1 MSMKRTSSWL
11 LGGLFALFL
20 LALVAGVSF
29 WIRPVE
35 VFRAVTGAQMYF
47 RGADSRWAAIEGYRI
62 HYYVAGPVDG
72 PAVVLV
78 HGLGGRSEDWVNLMP
93 YLRRAGYRVYLP
105 DLPGFGQSE
114 QPANFSYSVR
124 DQAAIVVAFLVAM
137 NLKQVDLG
145 GWSMGGWI
153 VQRVASEHPGRVKN
167 LMLFDSAG
175 LYVRPEW
182 DTSLFTPSSADQ
194 VEKLDAL
201 LMPHPPWVP
210 GFVERDIVRESQRNA
225 WVMRRALASMLTGR
239 DTTDDL
245 LSELKMPVLLVW
257 GAEDHITPPS
267 LGKTM
272 RAVIPRA
279 QLEVIPDCGHLA
291 PNQCAAE
298 IGPKVVGFL
307 QQ

>member
-1 MSMKRTSSWL
+1 MNVKGKSLWL
-11 LGGLFALFL
+11 FGGLCVLFL
-20 LALVAGVSF
+20 FTSLAAAVF
-29 WIRPVE
+29 WTGPVE
-35 VFRAVTGAQMYF
+35 LFRAATQVEMRF
-47 RGADSRWAAIEGYRI
+47 RGADSRWATIEGYRI
-62 HYYVAGPVDG
+62 HYYVAGPVSG
-72 PAVVLV
+72 PVVVLV
-78 HGLGGRSEDWVNLMP
+78 HGLGGRSDDWVNLIP
-93 YLRRAGYRVYLP
+93 YLRQAGYRVYLP

-114 QPANFSYSVR
+114 QPAAFSYSVR
-124 DQAAIVVAFLVAM
+124 DQAAVVVAFLDAM

-153 VQRVASEHPGRVKN
+153 VQRVAAEHPRRVRS

-182 DTSLFTPSSADQ
+182 DTSLFTPTSADQ
-194 VEKLDAL
+194 IEKLDAL

-210 GFVERDIVRESQRNA
+210 GFVARDIVRESQRNA

-239 DTTDDL
+239 DTTDDML
-245 LSELKMPVLLVW
+245 AELRMPVLLVW

-267 LGKTM
+267 LWKM
-272 RAVIPRA
+272 MHAVIPKS
-279 QLEVIPDCGHLA
+279 QLEVIPNCGHLA
-291 PNQCAAE
+291 PNQCAAQ

>member
-1 MSMKRTSSWL
+1 MNLKSKVAWL
-11 LGGLFALFL
+11 SGALLL
-20 LALVAGVSF
+20 LALLALISF
-29 WIRPVE
+29 WTRPVE
-35 VFRAVTGAQMYF
+35 VFRAATRVQMRF
-47 RGADSRWAAIEGYRI
+47 RGAESRWATVQGYRI

-72 PAVVLV
+72 PVVVLI
-78 HGLGGRSEDWVNLMP
+78 HGLGGRSDDWVNLMP

-124 DQAAIVVAFLVAM
+124 DQAAIVVAFLDAM
-137 NLKQVDLG
+137 KLKQVDLG

-153 VQRVASEHPGRVKN
+153 VQRVAAEHPGRVKN

-182 DTSLFTPSSADQ
+182 DTNLFTPSNADQ
-194 VEKLDAL
+194 IGQLDAL

-210 GFVERDIVRESQRNA
+210 GFVARDIVRESQRNA

-257 GAEDHITPPS
+257 GAEDHITPPG

-272 RAVIPRA
+272 HAVIPQA

-291 PNQCAAE
+291 PNQCAAQ
-298 IGPKVVGFL
+298 IGPRVVGFL